1 MDLFQNFDRM
11 IRNAIAGEIRRGRLG
26 QLTTRLASMGDR
38 AGRGRAGRLIRQI
51 ARQGQARIERFT
63 GDTLRQARD
72 TVWRMLREA
81 MEPVANLLRGLAGSF
96 GGGGGNKPP
105 APPAAAPMPGGA
117 PDPIRSNLDKSIRDA
132 IELLEAQGY
141 TVTPPGQA
149 APRPGVSTPEDFGF
163 TAAPTFPEQR
173 QDSAPDTVRVG
184 GRTRKA
190 DPTDPVFSGEMVPVT
205 SSNVHS
211 IGFIWN
217 TADPMKGT
225 LKVRFLQGGSKD
237 TKKTAGPL
245 YYYFN
250 VHPDVFDAFLR
261 ANSKGSFVWDRLRI
275 RGTVSGHRYH
285 YELKG
290 ITNGYV
296 PRKATRL
303 GKNEYFLGRSAK
315 FRNGNTGEVREFSSS
330 LPDQFVQ
337 NLGGGPGNMRRGPGG
352 FVPTEP
358 YRGQPNRG
366 RPNRGKR

>member
-26 QLTTRLASMGDR
+26 QLTAQMSARRSR
-38 AGRGRAGRLIRQI
+38 AGRMIRQV
-51 ARQGQARIERFT
+51 ARQSQARIGRFT
-63 GDTLRQARD
+63 SDSLRQARD
-72 TVWRMLREA
+72 AIWRMLREA
-81 MEPVANLLRGLAGSF
+81 MEPVANLLRGLAGGF
-96 GGGGGNKPP
+96 RGGGGNRPP
-105 APPAAAPMPGGA
+105 APPAAAPTPGGA
-117 PDPIRSNLDKSIRDA
+117 PDPIRSNLDQSIRDA

-141 TVTPPGQA
+141 TVTPPGQ
-149 APRPGVSTPEDFGF
+149 PTREPSTPEDFGF
-163 TAAPTFPEQR
+163 RAAPEFAEPPRDT
-173 QDSAPDTVRVG
+173 DGGTVRVG
-184 GRTRKA
+184 GRRRQA
-190 DPTDPVFSGEMVPVT
+190 DPNDPVFTGEMIPVT

-217 TADPMKGT
+217 VDDPMKGT
-225 LKVRFLQGGSKD
+225 LKVRFLQGGTGG

-250 VHPDVFDAFLR
+250 VHPDVFDAFIR
-261 ANSKGSFVWDRLRI
+261 ANSKGGFVWDRLRI

-290 ITNGYV
+290 IANGYV

-303 GKNEYFLGRSAK
+303 GQNEYFIGRSAR
-315 FRNGNTGEVREFSSS
+315 FRNASGEVREFSSS

-337 NLGGGPGNMRRGPGG
+337 NLGGGPGNQRRGPRG
-352 FVPTEP
+352 FVPSEP

-366 RPNRGKR
+366 RPNRGRR